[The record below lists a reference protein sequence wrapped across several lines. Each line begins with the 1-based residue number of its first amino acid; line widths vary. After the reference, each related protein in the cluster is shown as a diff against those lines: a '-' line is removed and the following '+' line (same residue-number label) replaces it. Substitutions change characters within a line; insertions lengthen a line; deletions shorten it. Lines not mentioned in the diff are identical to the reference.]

1 MYRAKPGVSSIRFA
15 GAGLVFYHETRLFG
29 RPSPLSTASTGGE
42 EREAQRKAVGHS
54 GNSWPEK
61 VRQSIV
67 KTLFYTQHVVQLFG
81 AYPCMKYVHTL

>member
-1 MYRAKPGVSSIRFA
+1 MYLAKPAVNSIRFA
-15 GAGLVFYHETRLFG
+15 GAGLVFVFYHETRLFG

-54 GNSWPEK
+54 GNGWPEK

-67 KTLFYTQHVVQLFG
+67 KTLFYTQHVV
-81 AYPCMKYVHTL
+81 HTIRCIPV